1 MNRAAFFASVR
12 SRTSGIFGTSLSRA
26 QVEGCEAI
34 LDEGQKRGM
43 QLEQLAYVL
52 ATAFHE
58 TAHTM
63 QPVRE
68 TLAKSDSA
76 AITALDRAYAA
87 GKLSWVSKPYWRK
100 DADGKA
106 WFGRGLVQITH
117 KDNYAKFDL
126 SDDPSKAL
134 EMPTAI
140 RVLFDGME
148 KGMFTG
154 KKLAQYI
161 TPLAVDYVGARR
173 IVNGT
178 DKAKQ
183 IAGYALAFEKALREA
198 KYLAV
203 APQPRPTIPPEP
215 AKPAPP
221 VVIDKANGKTDWLA
235 NLLNAIIAILKGG
248 KK

>member
-1 MNRAAFFASVR
+1 MNRKAFFDALR
-12 SRTSGIFGTSLSRA
+12 RRDSGLFGTSLSQG
-26 QVEGCEAI
+26 QVQGCEAI

-52 ATAFHE
+52 ATAYHE
-58 TAHTM
+58 TANTM

-68 TLAKSDSA
+68 TLAKSDGA
-76 AITALDRAYAA
+76 AIIILDRAFAA

-117 KDNYAKFDL
+117 KDNYAKFGL
-126 SDDPSKAL
+126 ADDPSKAL

-140 RVLFDGME
+140 RVIFDGME
-148 KGMFTG
+148 NGMFTG
-154 KKLAQYI
+154 KKLSQYI
-161 TPLAVDYVGARR
+161 TPLSIDYVGARR

-178 DKAKQ
+178 DRAKL
-183 IAGYALAFEKALREA
+183 IAGYALAFESALKAA
-198 KYLAV
+198 NYVAGQPAV
-203 APQPRPTIPPEP
+203 TDEPKPP
-215 AKPAPP
+215 AKPTPAP
-221 VVIDKANGKTDWLA
+221 VVIDKANGRSDWLT
-235 NLLNAIIAILKGG
+235 NLLNAISAILKGG